1 MELILNGD
9 QVSETLIKYEAYVG
23 NLDFGVK
30 GRVTDWVLK
39 EQNFPLFLALVGSL
53 PIIISTIV
61 LLGNLTN
68 QFSN

>member
-1 MELILNGD
+1 MNGD

-39 EQNFPLFLALVGSL
+39 EQNFPLFLALVARCQSSL
-53 PIIISTIV
+53 V
-61 LLGNLTN
+61 LLSFWVT
-68 QFSN
+68 